1 MNKIN
6 FKGTRVIKKESLK
19 INADEWFLN
28 PLTLQLERNT
38 QKNPLY
44 LTKFFFDDNNN
55 LINYKVE
62 KPKNQNDASKF
73 MLTPSLLIDTNE
85 LLKLYGIIDITTL
98 TEFIDNNIDDSYF
111 RTMNRIINCWIR
123 DNFNQ
128 LQKTNKILINI
139 YVKLFTKFYNINDK
153 TLTNTIDLFI
163 IKWFKNKNKD
173 DFFLNLGDDLIKYLS
188 NKYEL

>member
-6 FKGTRVIKKESLK
+6 FKDTRVIKKESLK
-19 INADEWFLN
+19 IDADEWFLN
-28 PLTLQLERNT
+28 PLTLELEENIS
-38 QKNPLY
+38 KNPLY

-73 MLTPSLLIDTNE
+73 MLTPSLLIDSSE
-85 LLKLYGIIDITTL
+85 LLKLYGIIDVTTL
-98 TEFIDNNIDDSYF
+98 TEFIDNNIDNVYF
-111 RTMNRIINCWIR
+111 SSINRIINCWIR

-128 LQKTNKILINI
+128 LQKNNKILINI
-139 YVKLFTKFYNINDK
+139 YVKLFTKFYNINNK
-153 TLTNTIDLFI
+153 TLTNAIDLFI

-173 DFFLNLGDDLIKYLS
+173 DFFLNLGGDLIKYLS